1 MKKTSC
7 FLLVVIVIVTI
18 GLIPARA
25 FASPHIDLSRIKFS
39 SGREPLVLESGSL
52 SFQGEVSQVFPF
64 TKEEI
69 DKIVMETLKAKKLT
83 MLDIKEANAAV
94 EKARRASE
102 FTKEDVD
109 RFKENMLTT
118 LKTVPASSNVAD
130 VLKFIDDYMDSS
142 SWEDVGNTSVD
153 YLENTM
159 ADWVKD
165 TASGFVDKAGFL
177 GKSITESK
185 SWLGKLNTILSFC
198 DMMANEHMRTKQK
211 WKAIAD
217 GANAKRLLN
226 DFYSTLQSRIDSYKS
241 RSDRAGWIINFN
253 EAMDGRNF
261 TFFGVDSNYQ
271 TWDLTMYMKKKV
283 DQSGKNDFGSVIG
296 DYEGYY
302 IITAE
307 HELSNFRSRAH
318 EAIRNMKEFGEA
330 IQKIENTPGYSV
342 RLSTSSKGKAYIDR
356 VISGD
361 CTATIDKTGEI
372 TFNLDQKNDDTRVSI
387 SGIEVLMD
395 YSTGGGM
402 FKSGG
407 KVTFQISAKE
417 ENIVIGGVSN
427 TLSATAPDFNFS
439 HVISGTG
446 SVSVGWDDQ
455 IWQPWDDTEKVLRY
469 GY

>member
-1 MKKTSC
+1 
-7 FLLVVIVIVTI
+7 
-18 GLIPARA
+18 
-25 FASPHIDLSRIKFS
+25 
-39 SGREPLVLESGSL
+39 
-52 SFQGEVSQVFPF
+52 
-64 TKEEI
+64 
-69 DKIVMETLKAKKLT
+69 
-83 MLDIKEANAAV
+83 
-94 EKARRASE
+94 
-102 FTKEDVD
+102 
-109 RFKENMLTT
+109 
-118 LKTVPASSNVAD
+118 
-130 VLKFIDDYMDSS
+130 MDSS

-241 RSDRAGWIINFN
+241 RSDRAGWIIDFKD
-253 EAMDGRNF
+253 AMDGRNF

-271 TWDLTMYMKKKV
+271 TWDLLMYMEKQV
-283 DQSGKNDFGSVIG
+283 DESGDNDYGSVIG
-296 DYEGYY
+296 DYEGFYS
-302 IITAE
+302 ITTE

-342 RLSTSSKGKAYIDR
+342 KLSTTSKGKASIHR
-356 VISGD
+356 VIEGNCS
-361 CTATIDKTGEI
+361 ATIEKSGEI
-372 TFNLDQKNDDTRVSI
+372 TLNLDQKSEYTRVII

-395 YSTGGGM
+395 YSAGGGM
-402 FKSGG
+402 LKSGG

-417 ENIVIGGVSN
+417 EDIVISGVSN
-427 TLSATAPDFNFS
+427 TLSVTAPDFNFS
-439 HVISGTG
+439 HVISGAG
-446 SVSVGWDDQ
+446 SVSVGWDDR